1 MITIGSLFSGIGG
14 LEIGLERGLAQADI
28 HATTL
33 FQVEQ
38 NEYARRVLAKHWPGA
53 LRFEDVR
60 AVGADLPPVDL
71 ICGGFPCQDISHAG
85 KQAGI
90 TENTRSGLFYE
101 LARIVGL
108 VRPRYLVLENVS
120 AITTSN
126 GGADLGAVLGELAS
140 LGYDGWW
147 DCVPASAVGAPHR
160 RDRWFFVGWQG
171 VDLGDPS
178 EARPKAARGLEQL
191 RSMPAAGGLTVA
203 DTSGGRVQSHRGSEL
218 MAGAPSSRQGDHRER
233 QRVWDTSRGCG
244 ETLQRGREAVR
255 SALHNRGWAYS
266 QPRLGGAPDG
276 ISRGLDGRLMW
287 PTATK
292 STGAQT
298 ADNPT
303 PGQTGGTSLRGAAEM
318 QPDRPWQPW
327 EGSTPRTA
335 HQTATTKERLAALG
349 NAVVPQVAEVIG
361 LFLAEIIRSGK

>member
-14 LEIGLERGLAQADI
+14 LEVGLERGLARADI

-60 AVGADLPPVDL
+60 AVGADLPSVDL

-203 DTSGGRVQSHRGSEL
+203 DPDQDGHQEPNRLAV
-218 MAGAPSSRQGDHRER
+218 PSRRDGTA
-233 QRVWDTSRGCG
+233 V
-244 ETLQRGREAVR
+244 QRGRQAVR

-361 LFLAEIIRSGK
+361 LFLAEIIRGEAQ